1 MQMGVPQSPDLKP
14 LTHFW
19 DVGGTADS
27 ILDVQVTNLR
37 QLHGVGVSRVPNS
50 AVGERVYFL

>member
-1 MQMGVPQSPDLKP
+1 MGVPQSPDLKP